1 MGEIYAMKST
11 MGITTICCSYQTLGD
26 RIGDKVEAYVL
37 MAVCLATW
45 GLSVVLFKYLMKDS
59 EYAFVI
65 GSIVGLVLAVASGGA
80 YYQHLA
86 GTSF

>member
-1 MGEIYAMKST
+1 M
-11 MGITTICCSYQTLGD
+11 
-26 RIGDKVEAYVL
+26 EAYVL

-45 GLSVVLFKYLMKDS
+45 GVSVVLFKYLMKGS

-65 GSIVGLVLAVASGGA
+65 GSIVGLVLAAASGGA

-86 GTSF
+86 GSAF